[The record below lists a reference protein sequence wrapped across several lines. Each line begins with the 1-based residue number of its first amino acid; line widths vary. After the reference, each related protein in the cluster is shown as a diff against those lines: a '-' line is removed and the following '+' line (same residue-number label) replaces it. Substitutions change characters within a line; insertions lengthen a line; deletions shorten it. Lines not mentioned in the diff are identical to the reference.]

1 MEKVFLSGLLV
12 RILGFHYCGLGL
24 IPGCGTEIL
33 QAAWHGQKKKKEE
46 VIRKYF
52 LLGGPSLNFTY
63 IFSVTQGKPTTPTH
77 RLVKNEIEDTKP
89 LA

>member
-1 MEKVFLSGLLV
+1 MAKKK
-12 RILGFHYCGLGL
+12 
-24 IPGCGTEIL
+24 
-33 QAAWHGQKKKKEE
+33 KKKKEE